1 MKSQNEADI
10 LLCKTM
16 TKQYGTSYFLST
28 YFFPKKIRERTW
40 ILYAFL
46 RYPDELVDN
55 PTDTTVSPEI
65 KLAEWRASWQ
75 RAYAGDTDIHPI
87 LRANAVLFK
96 ECNIPFEYSEIF
108 LERMLQDTHTNRYNT
123 YQELE
128 DYMYGSAT
136 VVGYM
141 MCHIIGF
148 ESGALPYAKA
158 LGEAFQ
164 MTNFLRDIKEDLGRD
179 RIYIPIVDM
188 ESYQVSETDLKS
200 ATMNNHVRE
209 LIKFEIERTETLY
222 QDAKKGIA
230 LLDPTGRRA
239 VRIALYLYK
248 RILDKIKKNP
258 HSIFKKRV
266 RVSWYEKLYII
277 IKHL

>member
-1 MKSQNEADI
+1 MKSQNEGDI

-16 TKQYGTSYFLST
+16 TKQYGTSYFWST

-40 ILYAFL
+40 VLYAFL

-55 PTDTTVSPEI
+55 PQGSKEEAHKNLQDWKDGWYKAYQGNTDV
-65 KLAEWRASWQ
+65 
-75 RAYAGDTDIHPI
+75 HPI

-96 ECNIPFEYSEIF
+96 ECSIPFEYSEIF

-148 ESGALPYAKA
+148 KDGALPYAKA

-164 MTNFLRDIKEDLGRD
+164 LTNFLRDIKEDLERD
-179 RIYIPIVDM
+179 RIYIPVVDM
-188 ESYQVSETDLKS
+188 ENYQVSETDLQS
-200 ATMNNHVRE
+200 SIMNSHVRE
-209 LIKFEIERTETLY
+209 LIDFEIQRTETLY
-222 QDAKKGIA
+222 QEAKKGIE
-230 LLDPTGRRA
+230 LLDRDGRRA

-266 RVSWYEKLYII
+266 RVSWYEKIYII